1 MRRLVRCINQL
12 VDPTIDAAATQSKI
26 GSMTTTIS
34 SRRVVVSSFVDLLD
48 VAPTLA
54 TPQIE
59 DVLDELEVRVRR
71 VIPNTERVRAQPISN
86 GAIS

>member
-1 MRRLVRCINQL
+1 M
-12 VDPTIDAAATQSKI
+12 DPTIDAAVTQSKI

-34 SRRVVVSSFVDLLD
+34 SRRVVVLSFLVDLLD
-48 VAPTLA
+48 AAPILA

-59 DVLDELEVRVRR
+59 VVLDELKMRVRR
-71 VIPNTERVRAQPISN
+71 VLPNAERARVQPNSM